1 MSIHV
6 CQGQSTTLGIISQV
20 PSHPFEGRSGSQVL
34 LLTVRVRSLAMEAN
48 DLFFFYPGWQVL
60 VTTNSFWRNFVGVIE
75 PHPHGHTLYQLCYS
89 CNDLLKFFFL
99 FLESQIMHKQDKR
112 PSLSAH
118 SQSLESPICLP
129 LSRVQPL
136 DLLYAS
142 HSKLPFDSGTILSSP
157 GRDVWCKLLP

>member
-1 MSIHV
+1 MSRPIDNLRYHF
-6 CQGQSTTLGIISQV
+6 SSAI
-20 PSHPFEGRSGSQVL
+20 PSIWGEEWESGSPSDSESTLIGHGGQRSIL
-34 LLTVRVRSLAMEAN
+34 LLLRMTSAG
-48 DLFFFYPGWQVL
+48 DYKQ
-60 VTTNSFWRNFVGVIE
+60 
-75 PHPHGHTLYQLCYS
+75 
-89 CNDLLKFFFL
+89 LLKKLCWSDWTTSSWTHPLPTVLFLQRPIKVFFL

-142 HSKLPFDSGTILSSP
+142 HSKLPFDSGTILSLFII
-157 GRDVWCKLLP
+157 VWLFYLLLLIC